1 MGKADKGQI
10 DIALGEFAAFDK
22 LTEGLRHAAEACRVL
37 RAFTSNKQFVKMFEG
52 LRHSIEAV
60 VEISTLR
67 SDPRWM
73 VFAVQLEKLLKRVS
87 DCACVM
93 PIGPTRAEHKEL
105 WNRIETNFLVALTVA
120 RDLFDDAAADAVRGM
135 TKQ

>member
-37 RAFTSNKQFVKMFEG
+37 RAFTSNRQFEKMFEG

-73 VFAVQLEKLLKRVS
+73 VLAVLIERQLKRVS

-93 PIGPTRAEHKEL
+93 PVGPTRTEHKEL
-105 WNRIETNFLVALTVA
+105 WYRIEANFLVTIGVA
-120 RDLFDDAAADAVRGM
+120 RDLFDDAAANSVQGM